1 MNKEDIIKEI
11 NNGEIKEG
19 YWPERSDC
27 CDVENESFE
36 NVILDNIECYRLTF
50 NKCTFK
56 NVQFIDNTVEWIEV
70 EECTFEDCVFSG
82 KIGDILLTVGNSSFE
97 RCQIKDFELNAVSE
111 QLEVVDCKF
120 DSCTFSDMKIEA
132 DLTLS
137 GGSMT
142 NCRGENVTGKMNMVW
157 EVEFDKCIFENI
169 NMNTAVL
176 RNSLKDVE
184 FINVNQEGILH
195 VK

>member
-11 NNGEIKEG
+11 NNGEIKEE

-27 CDVENESFE
+27 CDVENETFE

-50 NKCTFK
+50 QKCTFK

-70 EECTFEDCVFSG
+70 EECTFINCFFSG
-82 KIGDILLTVGNSSFE
+82 KMGDILLTVGNSSFE
-97 RCQIKDFELNAVSE
+97 RCQIKDFELNEVSQ

-120 DSCTFSDMKIEA
+120 DSCTFSDMRIEA
-132 DLTLS
+132 DLTLT

-142 NCRGENVTGKMNMVW
+142 NCQGKNITGKMNMIW
-157 EVEFDKCIFENI
+157 EVDFNSCEFENI
-169 NMNTAVL
+169 DVNTAVL
-176 RNSLKDVE
+176 RNSLTDVKLV
-184 FINVNQEGILH
+184 NVNQENILH